1 MLQTLPATLRASAR
15 IEVNERGQHV
25 IAPRFEG
32 WVERLQVNT
41 TGQAVAAGQPL
52 FEVYSPDLATAQQEY
67 TLVAGNPNLKGLA
80 DAALTRLRNWGIAES
95 EIKALAAGGT
105 VRARPTVTFRAPVSG
120 VVVEKKAV
128 AGMRFMA
135 GEALFQIADL
145 SRVWVV
151 ADVPEQDAA
160 RLRLGQAAKVQVD
173 ALPGSTLQGRVDFIA
188 PLLKNET
195 RTLSVRV
202 ELPNPGQ
209 RLRPGMYANL
219 LLESGG
225 SEKLLTVPNSAVL
238 DSGRRQMVLVERGE
252 GRFEPREVSL
262 GQRGDERVAVLSGLK
277 EGERVVVAAN
287 FLIDAESN
295 LKAALGG
302 FGNPGEQAAKPA
314 GVGHHASGKIDEI
327 DAKAGSITISHGPVA
342 SLKWPA
348 MTMEF
353 QPANPSLLQ
362 GLKPG
367 AAIDFEFVERGKGE
381 WVITK
386 VEASGNAASA
396 NSGH

>member
-1 MLQTLPATLRASAR
+1 S
-15 IEVNERGQHV
+15 
-25 IAPRFEG
+25 
-32 WVERLQVNT
+32 
-41 TGQAVAAGQPL
+41 
-52 FEVYSPDLATAQQEY
+52 
-67 TLVAGNPNLKGLA
+67 K
-80 DAALTRLRNWGIAES
+80 
-95 EIKALAAGGT
+95 
-105 VRARPTVTFRAPVSG
+105 
-120 VVVEKKAV
+120 
-128 AGMRFMA
+128 
-135 GEALFQIADL
+135 
-145 SRVWVV
+145 VWVV
-151 ADVPEQDAA
+151 ADVAEQDAA

-173 ALPGSTLQGRVDFIA
+173 ALPGSALQGRVDFIA

-209 RLRPGMYANL
+209 RLRPGMYAKL

-302 FGNPGEQAAKPA
+302 FGSPAEQAAKPT
-314 GVGHHASGKIDEI
+314 GVGHQASGKIAEI
-327 DAKAGSITISHGPVA
+327 DAQAGSVSISHGPVA

-353 QPANPSLLQ
+353 QLANPSLLQ

-386 VEASGNAASA
+386 VEAAK
-396 NSGH
+396 